1 MLEISVVKVLSFRK
15 KCALEKLPTGPGKIK
30 IKRILV
36 NSKVG
41 YSGVMSSGRL
51 QLDLLS
57 MSVRW
62 P

>member
-15 KCALEKLPTGPGKIK
+15 KCALEKLPTGPGKIN
-30 IKRILV
+30 RILV
-36 NSKVG
+36 NYKVG
-41 YSGVMSSGRL
+41 YSGVMSSGRV